1 MNIKDFKAG
10 QTVYVELTGN
20 ASRGKTPEQC
30 IEEWEITSVG
40 RKYIKAAKKG
50 YDRLF
55 RENTFEFQDYNERFV
70 EKSVYCEKNYVLY
83 TTRQEIEEKQEKSRL
98 FQEIEQRF
106 RYGSQRDISLEKLRA
121 IHGVLDE
128 SRMSDIDFLKTVRE
142 ICENRCHSGFEDTE
156 EEYPHCPFPWRFC
169 DLDKNFYEMTNDEL
183 EEICKTARDF
193 KENFQRK

>member
-1 MNIKDFKAG
+1 MTEETKGMNIKDFKVG
-10 QTVYVELTGN
+10 QTVYIELTGN

-83 TTRQEIEEKQEKSRL
+83 TTRQEIEEKHEKRRLLREIGRL
-98 FQEIEQRF
+98 F
-106 RYGSQRDISLEKLRA
+106 RYDSQKDISLEQLRA
-121 IHGVLDE
+121 IHG
-128 SRMSDIDFLKTVRE
+128 I
-142 ICENRCHSGFEDTE
+142 
-156 EEYPHCPFPWRFC
+156 
-169 DLDKNFYEMTNDEL
+169 L
-183 EEICKTARDF
+183 EGGNEG
-193 KENFQRK
+193 E